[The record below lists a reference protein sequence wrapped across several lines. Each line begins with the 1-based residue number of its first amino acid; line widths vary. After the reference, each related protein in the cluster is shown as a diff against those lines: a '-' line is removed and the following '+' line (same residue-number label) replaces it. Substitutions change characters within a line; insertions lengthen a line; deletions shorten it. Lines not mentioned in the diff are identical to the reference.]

1 MDHMRISG
9 TEPSSL
15 ILSQTEEFQ
24 RLKIDAP
31 KVPKQAEAKRDGV
44 INPQN
49 YNFSQFLTRKIFG
62 NSQTYVIFN

>member
-9 TEPSSL
+9 NEPSSV
-15 ILSQTEEFQ
+15 ILGQIKSS
-24 RLKIDAP
+24 LKVENSGL

-49 YNFSQFLTRKIFG
+49 YNFNEFYYGEF
-62 NSQTYVIFN
+62 